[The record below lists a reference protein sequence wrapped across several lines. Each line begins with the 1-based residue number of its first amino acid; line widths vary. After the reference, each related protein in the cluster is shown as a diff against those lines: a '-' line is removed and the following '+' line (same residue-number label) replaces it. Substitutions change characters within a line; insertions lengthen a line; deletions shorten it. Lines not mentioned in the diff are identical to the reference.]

1 MGLPTLRSTTRLARE
16 TLYIGVGA
24 GVLAFQRLQVQ
35 RRELEAELSRRF
47 GSTPDLTTEPAEPT
61 AG

>member
-1 MGLPTLRSTTRLARE
+1 MSLPTLRSSTRFARE
-16 TLYIGVGA
+16 ALYIGVGA

-47 GSTPDLTTEPAEPT
+47 GGDNDAPEPS

>member
-1 MGLPTLRSTTRLARE
+1 MGLPTLRSSTRFARE
-16 TLYIGVGA
+16 ALYIGVGA

-35 RRELEAELSRRF
+35 RRELEAELNRRF
-47 GSTPDLTTEPAEPT
+47 GGDADAPEPS

>member
-1 MGLPTLRSTTRLARE
+1 MGLPTLRSSTRFARE
-16 TLYIGVGA
+16 ALYIGVGA

-47 GSTPDLTTEPAEPT
+47 GGDNDAPEPS

>member
-1 MGLPTLRSTTRLARE
+1 MGLPTLRSSTRFARE

-35 RRELEAELSRRF
+35 RRDLERELNRRF
-47 GSTPDLTTEPAEPT
+47 GHQSDLAGDTAEPVR
-61 AG
+61 